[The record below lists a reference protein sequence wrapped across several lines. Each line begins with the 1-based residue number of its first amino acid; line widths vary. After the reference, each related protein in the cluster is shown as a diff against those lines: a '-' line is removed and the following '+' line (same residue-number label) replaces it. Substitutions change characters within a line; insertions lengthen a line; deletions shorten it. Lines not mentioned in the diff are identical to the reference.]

1 MQDPREDAKRERGS
15 VWVFERRE
23 RKGVTKIR
31 GQNICTCYIVNIF
44 LDVTVACCKNL
55 NNDEELNVGE
65 FCVFDN
71 VFCIL
76 IAFTFS

>member
-1 MQDPREDAKRERGS
+1 MTNSHHNPHTQPWMQRESEEVFGFLRG
-15 VWVFERRE
+15 E

-55 NNDEELNVGE
+55 NNDEELDVG
-65 FCVFDN
+65 VIL
-71 VFCIL
+71 CI
-76 IAFTFS
+76 